1 MRCLYTYIL
10 LIMVAVFTTS
20 CKKRIK
26 GGVDDNF
33 GSGINGVS
41 VTILNSNFHTY
52 SDNNGRFEIDYVPGE
67 IKLLYEK
74 EGYTSD
80 TQMLSIYK
88 KSNYEAAE
96 VMLIKKPDQKGV
108 YYQSFGSYIPLTKVK
123 AEKYDIASH
132 WEKYT
137 VEWYVVEHECVQIP
151 YLDVGPQPLYNLVIQ
166 DFFKNNDGFISYPK
180 CLALYKIYGDNGEFA
195 ILKGSVIE
203 GAKIIKGSKIKMDF
217 IEKDNTLLIKA
228 SLDYGRYLLTRE
240 AYAPWIATD
249 PSFMFELVDTTKQK
263 ITQGESLKSKSMQH
277 TTGVEE
283 IQEFKGY
290 ITKIE
295 GGNAVLTMTVS
306 GEVDEET
313 GDAYEQSFLLNS
325 QTKITSNNAKYNAI
339 GDLEDNLKINVKY
352 TNSGGDIQEA
362 KEIIIE

>member
-1 MRCLYTYIL
+1 MKLSNFYFIFITIFL
-10 LIMVAVFTTS
+10 SSS
-20 CKKRIK
+20 CKKRIV
-26 GGVDDNF
+26 GIVDDNF
-33 GSGINGVS
+33 GKGINGVS

-151 YLDVGPQPLYNLVIQ
+151 YLDAGPQPLYNLVIQ
-166 DFFKNNDGFISYPK
+166 DFFKDKSGFINYPK
-180 CLALYKIYGDNGEFA
+180 CLALYRIYGDNGEFA

-203 GAKIIKGSKIKMDF
+203 GAKIIKGNKIKMDF
-217 IEKDNTLLIKA
+217 TEKDNTLLIKA

-240 AYAPWIATD
+240 AYAPWIAND

-263 ITQGESLKSKSMQH
+263 ITQDETLKSKGMQH
-277 TTGVEE
+277 TIGVKEV
-283 IQEFKGY
+283 QEFKGY

-313 GDAYEQSFLLNS
+313 GDANEQSFLLNS
-325 QTKITSNNAKYNAI
+325 QTKITSKKSKYKSI
-339 GDLEDNLKINVKY
+339 GDLEDDLVIKVKY
-352 TNSGGDIQEA
+352 HEEGVDINDAE
-362 KEIIIE
+362 EIIIE

>member
-1 MRCLYTYIL
+1 MKKCTILSLLIIL
-10 LIMVAVFTTS
+10 LITS

-33 GSGINGVS
+33 GKGINGVS

-80 TQMLSIYK
+80 TQMLNIYK

-151 YLDVGPQPLYNLVIQ
+151 YLDAGPQPLYNLVIQ

-180 CLALYKIYGDNGEFA
+180 CLALYKIYGDNSEFA
-195 ILKGSVIE
+195 TLKGSYIE
-203 GAKIIKGSKIKMDF
+203 GAKIIQGKKIKMDF
-217 IEKDNTLLIKA
+217 IEKDKTLLIKA

-240 AYAPWIATD
+240 SYAPWIATD
-249 PSFMFELVDTTKQK
+249 PSFMFELVDTTKHK
-263 ITQGESLKSKSMQH
+263 ITQSETPKPE
-277 TTGVEE
+277 GVQRKIGMDE

-295 GGNAVLTMTVS
+295 GGNAELTMTVS

-313 GDAYEQSFLLNS
+313 GDAYEQSFLLSS
-325 QTKITSNNAKYNAI
+325 QTKITSKKSKYKTI
-339 GDLEDNLKINVKY
+339 GDLEDNLQINVKY
-352 TNSGGDIQEA
+352 TDSGGDIQEA